1 MKNNEKMYVI
11 IFDKHA
17 NFKEIHVLSKSS
29 DPFVVNPKS
38 VGDSIYIYTQKEF
51 AKLIGSAIRY
61 LTEPVDESDDSH
73 SNDNDIFA
81 NASQQVILPDGSI
94 GYIKSVK
101 DGSTKYINID
111 KPLPVS
117 KKGYLKYYKAPTGTF
132 SDSSSAIPASNK
144 SYLKYYKALTSTCSD
159 SSSAMP
165 TEAGATDATKTI
177 KKAPEEYRSDGD
189 GKIAC
194 TLTEGVDINPK
205 IEINGAEVS
214 KKIFDDF
221 LKAGSK

>member
-1 MKNNEKMYVI
+1 MKKKEKSYII
-11 IFDKHA
+11 IFDKYK
-17 NFKEIHVLSKSS
+17 NFKEIHILSESS

-51 AKLIGSAIRY
+51 TKLIESAMRH
-61 LTEPVDESDDSH
+61 LTEPIGEANDSH

-81 NASQQVILPDGSI
+81 NMGQQVILPDGSV

-117 KKGYLKYYKAPTGTF
+117 KKGYLKYYKAPTGT
-132 SDSSSAIPASNK
+132 
-144 SYLKYYKALTSTCSD
+144 CSD

-165 TEAGATDATKTI
+165 TEAATTDATKVI
-177 KKAPEEYRSDGD
+177 KKAPEDYRSDGD

-194 TLTEGVDINPK
+194 TLTGGVDINPK
-205 IEINGAEVS
+205 IGI
-214 KKIFDDF
+214 
-221 LKAGSK
+221 

>member
-51 AKLIGSAIRY
+51 AKLIESEMRHI
-61 LTEPVDESDDSH
+61 TSPSEMVD
-73 SNDNDIFA
+73 
-81 NASQQVILPDGSI
+81 
-94 GYIKSVK
+94 
-101 DGSTKYINID
+101 
-111 KPLPVS
+111 
-117 KKGYLKYYKAPTGTF
+117 
-132 SDSSSAIPASNK
+132 
-144 SYLKYYKALTSTCSD
+144 
-159 SSSAMP
+159 
-165 TEAGATDATKTI
+165 
-177 KKAPEEYRSDGD
+177 
-189 GKIAC
+189 
-194 TLTEGVDINPK
+194 DINPK

>member
-1 MKNNEKMYVI
+1 MKKKEKTYVI
-11 IFDKHA
+11 IFDKHK
-17 NFKEIHVLSKSS
+17 NFKEIRILSESS
-29 DPFVVNPKS
+29 DPFVVSPQS
-38 VGDSIYIYTQKEF
+38 TGASIYICTQKEF
-51 AKLIGSAIRY
+51 AELIESAMRHI
-61 LTEPVDESDDSH
+61 TSPSEMVDDS
-73 SNDNDIFA
+73 NDLFA
-81 NASQQVILPDGSI
+81 NMGQQVILPDGSI

-101 DGSTKYINID
+101 DGNTKYINID

-117 KKGYLKYYKAPTGTF
+117 KKGYLKYYKAPTGT
-132 SDSSSAIPASNK
+132 
-144 SYLKYYKALTSTCSD
+144 CSD

-177 KKAPEEYRSDGD
+177 KKASEEYRSDG
-189 GKIAC
+189 KTTC
-194 TLTEGVDINPK
+194 TLTGDVDINPK